1 MKIVKINEKEFENEF
16 ESIAENQRTV
26 GRLKSLQN
34 RYRNFMANYT
44 GLDDF
49 SLVKM
54 KEKDTNAVK
63 DYAKFFY
70 TLLIPVN
77 PFHHVITARAKQK
90 DAQELLTFLSKEPI
104 HNFNDSYN
112 LTLYLK
118 HLSVYQE
125 QLRPSPMLAFA
136 YKLAK
141 SPFGILIPRYIRKK
155 ITNSYENLTNL
166 NEKIR
171 QHKIDTIVKNIKTL
185 PIEKLSFTEYH
196 FAMLKFPNVKGG
208 LASSSYD
215 VETANKITNALFE
228 RLNTE
233 NSDNVIKAEVLYDF
247 ISTVKS
253 KGTKATFEI
262 KDREFNVSLKEKLS
276 DYISKRFNEIREN
289 LKTGVDLEEAKK
301 YKSELEILKEASN
314 VAGAQEVS
322 SVLGRQIEKLSEV
335 IDKVEKSQEIETVNT
350 DNPKDKDIREA
361 IQEVADKTAKTNKKK
376 SKSISIS

>member
-16 ESIAENQRTV
+16 ESIAENSRTV

-44 GLDDF
+44 VLDDF
-49 SLVKM
+49 SLVEM
-54 KEKDTNAVK
+54 KEKDTNAVE

-141 SPFGILIPRYIRKK
+141 SPFGMLIPRYIRGK

-171 QHKIDTIVKNIKTL
+171 QHKIDTIVENIKTL
-185 PIEKLSFTEYH
+185 PIEKLSFTKKYH

-208 LASSSYD
+208 LASYD

-233 NSDNVIKAEVLYDF
+233 NSDNVIKAKVLYNF

-253 KGTKATFEI
+253 NGTKATEI
-262 KDREFNVSLKEKLS
+262 KDRELKEKLF

-314 VAGAQEVS
+314 VAGAQGVS

-361 IQEVADKTAKTNKKK
+361 IQEVADKTAKTNKNKKK

>member
-1 MKIVKINEKEFENEF
+1 MKVVKINEKEFENEF

-44 GLDDF
+44 SLDDF
-49 SLVKM
+49 SLVKV
-54 KEKDTNAVK
+54 KEGGTTAVE
-63 DYAKFFY
+63 DYAKLFY

-104 HNFNDSYN
+104 HKFNDSYN
-112 LTLYLK
+112 LTWYLK
-118 HLSVYQE
+118 HLSVYQQ
-125 QLRPSPMLAFA
+125 QLRPSPMLAVA

-141 SPFGILIPRYIRKK
+141 SPFGMLIPKSIKEK
-155 ITNSYENLTNL
+155 ITKSYENLTNL
-166 NEKIR
+166 NEKIH
-171 QHKIDTIVKNIKTL
+171 QHKIDTIVENIKTL
-185 PIEKLSFTEYH
+185 PIEKLSFTQKYH

-208 LASSSYD
+208 LASYD

-233 NSDNVIKAEVLYDF
+233 KSDNVIKAKVLYNF
-247 ISTVKS
+247 ILTVKS

-262 KDREFNVSLKEKLS
+262 NDKKFNASLKEKLS

-301 YKSELEILKEASN
+301 YEKELRILKRASEFAGVEEAS
-314 VAGAQEVS
+314 AI
-322 SVLGRQIEKLSEV
+322 LGRQIEKLSEV
-335 IDKVEKSQEIETVNT
+335 IDKVEKSQEIEAVNT
-350 DNPKDKDIREA
+350 DNSKKDEDIRDA
-361 IQEVADKTAKTNKKK
+361 IQEVADKTVKTNKKK

>member
-1 MKIVKINEKEFENEF
+1 MKVVKINEKEFENEF

-34 RYRNFMANYT
+34 RYRNFIANYT
-44 GLDDF
+44 VLDDF

-54 KEKDTNAVK
+54 KEEDTNTV
-63 DYAKFFY
+63 AKLFY

-104 HNFNDSYN
+104 HNFNDSSN
-112 LTLYLK
+112 LRLYLE
-118 HLSVYQE
+118 HLSVYQQ

-141 SPFGILIPRYIRKK
+141 SPFGMLIPRYIRKK

-171 QHKIDTIVKNIKTL
+171 QHKIDTIVENIKTL
-185 PIEKLSFTEYH
+185 PIEKLSFSKYH

-208 LASSSYD
+208 YPSYD

-233 NSDNVIKAEVLYDF
+233 NSDNVTKAEVLYSF
-247 ISTVKS
+247 ISTVKYKGS
-253 KGTKATFEI
+253 KI
-262 KDREFNVSLKEKLS
+262 NNVSLKVKLF

-301 YKSELEILKEASN
+301 YKSELEILKKASN

-322 SVLGRQIEKLSEV
+322 SILGRQIEKLSEV
-335 IDKVEKSQEIETVNT
+335 IDKVEKSQEIETVN
-350 DNPKDKDIREA
+350 DNPREA
-361 IQEVADKTAKTNKKK
+361 MQEVTDKTAKTNKKK